1 MMAKAKRRVPYLS
14 KAGADGMVEVGER
27 MVDDPL
33 EVGRRYQAKVNVR
46 ESSIDHM
53 HSRGRIDASQ
63 KLAGDRFRK
72 MWEMASVGRNQ
83 AMDTTKEP
91 VDGGGGGDPISD
103 ELIKASQELARVMR
117 SLGAVGSQLLIS
129 LVGEGKRVEDVA
141 RHWAK
146 DGGIVSGRRAEG
158 YVTARMVE
166 ALDDLVRLWKLE
178 GSPLVQ
184 NQKQFYL
191 RNGKRVE
198 VEDDIRASSVSW
210 TGPATEI
217 EVGRFGDVVET
228 QRRGVDRGPL
238 MIHVAGTAK

>member
-1 MMAKAKRRVPYLS
+1 MAKSKKRAPYLA
-14 KAGADGMVEVGER
+14 KAGADGRFELGGR

-33 EVGRRYQAKVNVR
+33 EAGQRYQAQANVR

-72 MWEMASVGRNQ
+72 LWEMAAVGRNQ

-103 ELIKASQELARVMR
+103 DLIRASQELARVMR

-141 RHWAK
+141 RNWAK
-146 DGGIVSGRRAEG
+146 GGGIVSGRRAEG
-158 YVTARMVE
+158 YVTGRMVE

-178 GSPLVQ
+178 GSPIVQ

-198 VEDDIRASSVSW
+198 VEDDIHASLESW

-228 QRRGVDRGPL
+228 KRRGVDRGAL